1 MVEAIIGA
9 VYLDSNRSFKVTWQ
23 TIQRILGD
31 QLNASFEDVHL
42 NPVRV
47 LFEEVP
53 GEKQVVFKKS
63 NDNVSDTS
71 YYTVMVNG
79 FGTFIARGKNYQV
92 AKKRAALKALKE
104 IHRQKTVIA

>member
-63 NDNVSDTS
+63 NDNV
-71 YYTVMVNG
+71 NG